1 MIWENI
7 KIALTSM
14 VHNKLRTLLSL
25 LGIIIGVASVVAI
38 LNLGQSVTESI
49 TESMNVGGI
58 DMVNIF
64 PTGSSRELNVFDESF
79 GDTTGSSRELNVFD
93 ESFGDTLMANVDGID
108 AVLPTASSS
117 SRVRSGQDIL
127 AVTINGVT
135 SDFFDVNNAELLYG
149 DYFTAL
155 DNINRRQVVV
165 LGKDVADELFPVGN
179 AVGSYVSI
187 FRQSSKRYLVVG
199 VLDEKEATLGNSFD
213 STIFMPLNTYD
224 QRFRKVTTLSSYTCK
239 VAEGYDAITVGDSIE
254 DYLTEL
260 IGSDYF
266 TVFSAASI
274 VEMASEVTNTLS
286 SFLAAIAAI
295 SLLVGGIGIMN
306 IMLVSVAERTR
317 EIGIRKA
324 LGASPKGSGRIAACH
339 NVAVPHRS
347 ADADRDRRPDRNTY
361 RFPYQFCHC
370 QSGGMEIIFQLCC
383 DCDLAWFQHVRWSV
397 LRMVSGGKSFQAGSY
412 RIFELRVV
420 V

>member
-64 PTGSSRELNVFDESF
+64 PS
-79 GDTTGSSRELNVFD
+79 GSSRELNVFD
-93 ESFGDTLMANVDGID
+93 ESFGDTLMANVDGIE

-135 SDFFDVNNAELLYG
+135 SDFFNVNNAELLYG
-149 DYFTAL
+149 EYFTAL

-224 QRFRKVTTLSSYTCK
+224 QRFRSVRTMSSYTCK

-274 VEMASEVTNTLS
+274 VEMAGEVTSTLS

-295 SLLVGGIGIMN
+295 SLLVGGIGIMK
-306 IMLVSVAERTR
+306 
-317 EIGIRKA
+317 KA
-324 LGASPKGSGRIAACH
+324 LGASPRVIMWQFLIEALTLTVIGGLIGILIGSLISFAIVNLVGWKLYFSYAAI
-339 NVAVPHRS
+339 VISLGFSMFVGVFFGWYPAAKASRLDPIES
-347 ADADRDRRPDRNTY
+347 
-361 RFPYQFCHC
+361 
-370 QSGGMEIIFQLCC
+370 L
-383 DCDLAWFQHVRWSV
+383 
-397 LRMVSGGKSFQAGSY
+397 SY
-412 RIFELRVV
+412 E
-420 V
+420 

>member
-14 VHNKLRTLLSL
+14 VHNKLS
-25 LGIIIGVASVVAI
+25 
-38 LNLGQSVTESI
+38 LGQSVTESI

-64 PTGSSRELNVFDESF
+64 PS
-79 GDTTGSSRELNVFD
+79 GSSRELNVFD
-93 ESFGDTLMANVDGID
+93 ESFGDTLMANVDGIE

-135 SDFFDVNNAELLYG
+135 SDFFNVNNAELLYG
-149 DYFTAL
+149 EYFTAL
-155 DNINRRQVVV
+155 DNINRRQVVI

-224 QRFRKVTTLSSYTCK
+224 QRFRSVRTMSSYTCK

-274 VEMASEVTNTLS
+274 VEMAGEVTNTLS

-324 LGASPKGSGRIAACH
+324 LGASPHVIMWQFLIEALTLTVIGGLIGILIGSLISFAIVNLVGWKLYFSYAAI
-339 NVAVPHRS
+339 VISLGFSMFVGVFFGWYPAAKASRLDPIES
-347 ADADRDRRPDRNTY
+347 
-361 RFPYQFCHC
+361 
-370 QSGGMEIIFQLCC
+370 L
-383 DCDLAWFQHVRWSV
+383 
-397 LRMVSGGKSFQAGSY
+397 SY
-412 RIFELRVV
+412 E
-420 V
+420 

>member
-64 PTGSSRELNVFDESF
+64 PS
-79 GDTTGSSRELNVFD
+79 GSSRELNVFD
-93 ESFGDTLMANVDGID
+93 ESFGDTLMANVDGIE

-135 SDFFDVNNAELLYG
+135 SDFFNVNNAELLYG
-149 DYFTAL
+149 EYFTAL
-155 DNINRRQVVV
+155 DNINRRQVVI

-224 QRFRKVTTLSSYTCK
+224 QRFRSVRTMSSYTCK

-274 VEMASEVTNTLS
+274 VEMAGEVTNTLS

-324 LGASPKGSGRIAACH
+324 LGASPHVIMWQFLIEALTLTVIGGLIGILIGVGWKLYFSYAAI
-339 NVAVPHRS
+339 VISLGFSMFVGVFFGWYPAAKASRLDPIES
-347 ADADRDRRPDRNTY
+347 
-361 RFPYQFCHC
+361 
-370 QSGGMEIIFQLCC
+370 L
-383 DCDLAWFQHVRWSV
+383 
-397 LRMVSGGKSFQAGSY
+397 SY
-412 RIFELRVV
+412 E
-420 V
+420 